1 MIENPTQKHASKK
14 MLLSKKFSRQG
25 HKYSRRIEC
34 PQKFSMVQ
42 LKEKAHHEKK
52 KRKLTG
58 IILVSLVEAHVC
70 LLRAKYENTCN
81 L

>member
-1 MIENPTQKHASKK
+1 
-14 MLLSKKFSRQG
+14 
-25 HKYSRRIEC
+25 
-34 PQKFSMVQ
+34 MVQ

-52 KRKLTG
+52 KRKLTE